1 MAGGA
6 ASFIPKLFLVGAFL
20 GAIGCLTRPDYNLP
34 IFLFSYISW
43 SYLTVNPFSLNA
55 RTSTASSCS

>member
-1 MAGGA
+1 MVVGGV

-43 SYLTVNPFSLNA
+43 SYLTVP
-55 RTSTASSCS
+55 